1 MRGEFPLVFSR
12 IAAQNPRRTMRI
24 AQIATVDTPVRREH
38 SGSIE
43 QHVWLLA
50 RELTALG
57 HEVTTFGAP
66 GSEVAGQFVATLPGT
81 YAENG
86 APEDWRICEII
97 NIARALERAA
107 DFDVMHSHG
116 YLLALSF
123 DRLVRT
129 PLVHTLHIHPYEN
142 SVAMRALFPGA
153 CVTGISHFQWS
164 ETPHLPI
171 AAIIPHG
178 VDSSQFTLRT
188 GPGEYLAY
196 LGRFIPDKGPLT
208 AIRVARKLGIP
219 LRLAGARN
227 EYFDERLAPEIDG
240 ELVRYVGTVT
250 GVERDRFLGGAS
262 ALLYPLE
269 APEPFGLVQIEAMM
283 CGTPV
288 VAMKLGAVAEIVE
301 DGVTGFSAGTP
312 QDFAG
317 KIAPALALDRARIRE
332 TAGRRFSAVAMAR
345 AYAELYERITKK

>member
-1 MRGEFPLVFSR
+1 
-12 IAAQNPRRTMRI
+12 MRI

-66 GSEVAGQFVATLPGT
+66 GSVVAGRFVATLPGT

-86 APEDWRICEII
+86 APEDWRVCEVI
-97 NIARALERAA
+97 NIARALEQAGE
-107 DFDVMHSHG
+107 FDVMHSHG
-116 YLLALSF
+116 YLLGLPF

-142 SVAMRALFPGA
+142 SVSMRALYPRA

-164 ETPHLPI
+164 DAPNFPP
-171 AAIIPHG
+171 AAVIPHG
-178 VDSSQFTLRT
+178 VDAGQFTLRT

-196 LGRFIPDKGPLT
+196 LGRFIPDKGALT
-208 AIRVARKLGIP
+208 AIRAARKLGIP

-227 EYFDERLAPEIDG
+227 EYFDECVAPEMDG
-240 ELVRYVGTVT
+240 GLVRYIGTVT
-250 GVERDRFLGGAS
+250 GEERDRFLGQAS
-262 ALLYPLE
+262 ALLYPIE

-288 VAMKLGAVAEIVE
+288 VAMNLGAVREIVDE
-301 DGVTGFSAGTP
+301 GITGFAAETAE
-312 QDFAG
+312 DFLE
-317 KIAPALALDRARIRE
+317 KIAPALRLDRAQIRA
-332 TAGRRFSAVAMAR
+332 TAERRFSAAAMAR
-345 AYAELYERITKK
+345 AYAELYTGLVGK